1 MTDYLTWLAKRTFG
15 LLPVAQPLITPSF
28 SSFTSKMFDRPEISF
43 IENVALLDQQ
53 VIPVTQEKEVPQA
66 FSKLGSKVQK
76 TAQSMNELSLEK
88 AEHFVAGNANN
99 GLLPHKKIGSDNQ
112 DQRHP
117 EANFTSQDARSIP
130 ESVHIEKDLPARNTE
145 IVTEE
150 MYDEQKSVTLS
161 DQTPKRLKNSRH
173 RRNPEMM
180 GQKIEKE
187 MTGSMT
193 EKDTGITHPIS
204 VSNSLAYPFSEKY
217 KEGRLLPDL
226 TSDFKTENQRSIDI
240 FSENYTNL
248 KSNLIRKSNLNIK
261 PNLDS
266 SGHKLNPDY
275 PGTSDILHEREK
287 LISSDAPPGRVAWP
301 GEKDRYIVKNQENY
315 ESNRKTGFKNIIDPV
330 IKISQEGKD
339 HIIRDIHTKIQQP
352 PIPTIKVTI
361 GRVEVRAIPPQPVFN
376 PSPAM
381 KKPALSL
388 DEYLKQ
394 HHG

>member
-217 KEGRLLPDL
+217 
-226 TSDFKTENQRSIDI
+226 
-240 FSENYTNL
+240 TNL
-248 KSNLIRKSNLNIK
+248 KSNLNIK